1 MPIRTWKCQECG
13 LEFKTKSTYPTH
25 CGDAKADLVMTAPTT
40 KFMEKTDPE
49 KGTSAMVGQTSILKE
64 RARAHSR
71 DVEMDD
77 LIQNNE
83 KDLAYQNGWLKKDG
97 TRRKAIDDK

>member
-1 MPIRTWKCQECG
+1 
-13 LEFKTKSTYPTH
+13 
-25 CGDAKADLVMTAPTT
+25 MTAPTT

-49 KGTSAMVGQTSILKE
+49 KGKSVLVGQTAILKE
-64 RARAHSR
+64 RARNHSR
-71 DVEMDD
+71 DVELDD

-83 KDLAYQNGWLKKDG
+83 RELAHQNGWLKSDG